1 MPAKAKSAPQAH
13 VLFLVLFLAVFLLG
27 GLGLVRE
34 GARAIRARAYVLSYT
49 EELSWASELGRGAAG
64 VEQNQAAFAG
74 RDAVVFGVGFSATGI
89 MFLIWAAGL
98 AVSLLGRAGWRAP
111 QAVVKGLAAFSLA
124 ALGLAG
130 LALFPVWSV
139 RFLPF
144 YGALAVMTLALALP
158 VPAPVRRKAFPAVVI
173 AVIAAGALGLPAFP
187 IFAGLIV
194 FFIAGTH
201 VILLWPGIVPASL
214 RR

>member
-1 MPAKAKSAPQAH
+1 MSAKSNTAPQAPAP
-13 VLFLVLFLAVFLLG
+13 LLGLFLAVFLLG

-34 GARAIRARAYVLSYT
+34 GARAIRDRAYMLPYT
-49 EELSWASELGRGAAG
+49 EELSWASERGRGSGG
-64 VEQNQAAFAG
+64 VENNQAEFAG
-74 RDAVVFGVGFSATGI
+74 RDAVVFGIGFTATGA

-98 AVSLLGRAGWRAP
+98 ALSLLGRTGWRAP
-111 QAVVKGLAAFSLA
+111 HALVKGLAALSLA
-124 ALGLAG
+124 AMGLAG
-130 LALFPVWSV
+130 LALFPIWHV

-144 YGALAVMTLALALP
+144 YGALAAMTLALALP
-158 VPAPVRRKAFPAVVI
+158 VPARIRRKAFPAVVI

-187 IFAGLIV
+187 IFAGLVV

-201 VILLWPGIVPASL
+201 VLLLWPRFVPTSL